1 MVNKVFK
8 EHMEE
13 LNNKEAIFEEIIT
26 KEKRRSNMKKRT
38 FNIVATFLIVMI
50 IGVTSS
56 QIYAKIQ

>member
-26 KEKRRSNMKKRT
+26 KE
-38 FNIVATFLIVMI
+38 NI
-50 IGVTSS
+50 
-56 QIYAKIQ
+56 